1 MLVALALPP
10 VNYPTTPV
18 AGRKSVKQM
27 IDVVCYPRLELPK
40 SKERNTVESI
50 KFLQKKRPRIAAFT
64 REQFQWSSAP
74 QLKERNRY

>member
-27 IDVVCYPRLELPK
+27 IDVVCYPRLEIPK

-50 KFLQKKRPRIAAFT
+50 KFLQKNGHALQLSPG
-64 REQFQWSSAP
+64 SSSNGH
-74 QLKERNRY
+74 QHRS